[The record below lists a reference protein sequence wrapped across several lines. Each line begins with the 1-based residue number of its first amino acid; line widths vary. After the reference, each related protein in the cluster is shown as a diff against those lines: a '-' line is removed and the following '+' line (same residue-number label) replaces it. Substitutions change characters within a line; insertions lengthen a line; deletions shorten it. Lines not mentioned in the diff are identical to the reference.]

1 MNHYSRWRI
10 LGICCIFLYFQL
22 GFIIEIANFENF
34 QLKRYRNTSFF
45 SKPIKTYENNRTS
58 RINFG
63 NKKGISKCEINFEI
77 KNCTSKSEIY
87 FERKNRISKSEINFE
102 RKNRISKSEIN
113 FEKKK

>member
-34 QLKRYRNTSFF
+34 RLKRYRNTSFF

-102 RKNRISKSEIN
+102 
-113 FEKKK
+113 KKK